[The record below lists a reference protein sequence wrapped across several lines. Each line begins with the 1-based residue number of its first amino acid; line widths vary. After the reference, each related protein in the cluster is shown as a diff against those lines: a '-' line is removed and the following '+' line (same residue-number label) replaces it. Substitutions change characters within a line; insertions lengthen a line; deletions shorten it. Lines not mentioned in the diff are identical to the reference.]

1 METISS
7 INMAEEVK
15 MVLADNGG
23 YIVKYGEYVKT
34 GNGEYDNRTY
44 VCREEIFA
52 EKELDGA
59 IKRMKELTKDED

>member
-1 METISS
+1 M
-7 INMAEEVK
+7 NMAEEVK

-52 EKELDGA
+52 EKELDAA
-59 IKRMKELTKDED
+59 IKRMKELTTKDED